1 MARKLAET
9 GVAPTPEVSEPHKLL
24 REFQMN
30 GLGGPRS
37 PKIAATH
44 KEIGSGSNLSPE
56 ESRFL
61 W

>member
-1 MARKLAET
+1 MVVVGET
-9 GVAPTPEVSEPHKLL
+9 GVAPTPEVSEPHKLFN
-24 REFQMN
+24 EFRIEDLS
-30 GLGGPRS
+30 GSHR

-44 KEIGSGSNLSPE
+44 KEIGTGSNLSPE